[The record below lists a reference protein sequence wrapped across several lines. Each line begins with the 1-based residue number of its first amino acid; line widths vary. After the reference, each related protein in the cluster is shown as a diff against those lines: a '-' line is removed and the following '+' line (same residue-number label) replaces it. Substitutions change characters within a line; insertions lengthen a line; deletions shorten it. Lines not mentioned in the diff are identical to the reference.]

1 MTFASQLAK
10 DAGKL
15 IKDALDSRMQ
25 GSTANVQVK
34 KSNPSDLVTETDKA
48 VEEFIKEKLF
58 STYPEHKFIGEE
70 TFASGVDT
78 EFTNEPTWIV
88 DPIGKLIKKKKT
100 YIYIHLYLIYIFIFH
115 E

>member
-15 IKDALDSRMQ
+15 IKEALDSRMQ
-25 GSTANVQVK
+25 GSSANVEVK

-88 DPIGKLIKKKKT
+88 DPIGKLIKKNNLHLHT
-100 YIYIHLYLIYIFIFH
+100 FVSNIYPFH